1 MIAIRVIAITQV
13 NNVLF
18 LLTERAKLQQYRALC
33 ELLCVFVCVCVCV
46 CVCTCLSVCLVI

>member
-18 LLTERAKLQQYRALC
+18 LLTELAKLQQYRALC

-46 CVCTCLSVCLVI
+46 YVSVCMSSDLSA